1 MESPI
6 ETRQPFRLGS
16 KIEIEPGK
24 IIRRELV
31 KNDYGAII
39 LLAFDK
45 DMAIDEHAVPFDVMV
60 QVVEGAV
67 EFSVEGQ
74 PHYLS
79 KIDSIILP
87 AMTVHAVKA
96 VEPAKIMLTR
106 IKA

>member
-45 DMAIDEHAVPFDVMV
+45 DMAID
-60 QVVEGAV
+60 
-67 EFSVEGQ
+67 
-74 PHYLS
+74 
-79 KIDSIILP
+79 
-87 AMTVHAVKA
+87 
-96 VEPAKIMLTR
+96 
-106 IKA
+106 

>member
-1 MESPI
+1 
-6 ETRQPFRLGS
+6 
-16 KIEIEPGK
+16 
-24 IIRRELV
+24 
-31 KNDYGAII
+31 
-39 LLAFDK
+39 
-45 DMAIDEHAVPFDVMV
+45 MV